1 MKSRWILT
9 AVILGLAA
17 LGGFSA
23 AQADRDDNDHGGTF
37 IVDVLVDVS
46 TFNGPGQSFHV
57 QGPIYPAGTFDADDC
72 MPAVA
77 AIGFYHC
84 WGHVPAT
91 GAPGVVSQ
99 EFDLFGW
106 GKIEAQGREGPGA
119 TLAVVGGTE
128 TFRNARGER
137 LFVAQRLCP
146 GSPGPGQAG
155 AQLALTV
162 EFDLIGAP
170 IARRRR

>member
-1 MKSRWILT
+1 MKARWILT
-9 AVILGLAA
+9 AVFVGLAA
-17 LGGFSA
+17 LVAFSM
-23 AQADRDDNDHGGTF
+23 AQADRDNNNHGGTF

-46 TFNGPGQSFHV
+46 TFTGPGQPFHV
-57 QGPIYPAGTFDADDC
+57 QGPIYPAGTFDMDDC
-72 MPAVA
+72 MPTVE

-91 GAPGVVSQ
+91 GGPGVVAQ

-137 LFVAQRLCP
+137 LFVAQSLCP
-146 GSPGPGQAG
+146 GSLGPGQAG
-155 AQLALTV
+155 AQSALTV

-170 IARRRR
+170 VARQ

>member
-1 MKSRWILT
+1 MKGRWILT
-9 AVILGLAA
+9 TVFVGLGA
-17 LGGFSA
+17 LVAFSPT
-23 AQADRDDNDHGGTF
+23 QADGDNNNHGDTF

-46 TFNGPGQSFHV
+46 TFTGPGQPFHV
-57 QGPIYPAGTFDADDC
+57 QGPIYPAGTFDVDNC
-72 MPAVA
+72 MPTVA

-84 WGHVPAT
+84 WGHVPLT
-91 GAPGVVSQ
+91 GGPGVVSQ
-99 EFDLFGW
+99 EFDFMGW

-155 AQLALTV
+155 AQSALTV

-170 IARRRR
+170 VARQ